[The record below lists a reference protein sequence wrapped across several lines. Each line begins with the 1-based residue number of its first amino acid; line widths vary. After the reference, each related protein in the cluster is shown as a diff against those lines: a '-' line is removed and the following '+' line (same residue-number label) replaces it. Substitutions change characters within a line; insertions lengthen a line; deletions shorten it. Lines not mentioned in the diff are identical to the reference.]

1 MRALLNSIAGRAQQA
16 GASFTGTREGIITSY
31 DPTEYA
37 IKVTLQPDG
46 AETGWIPLDSPWVGN
61 GWGMAA
67 GPMIG
72 ASIKIDFDSG
82 NISNGSG
89 GGQHYNDVDRC
100 PGPPSGEFWVVH
112 ESGSMVK
119 FLNDGQVFISAN
131 TKAVY
136 TAQLHHFIG
145 PVMMD
150 DTLTVTK
157 LTAMNGGFT
166 AQNTEGGNAGVITG
180 DMTATGTVTGQTDV
194 VASGVS
200 GKSHTHR
207 ENGAGSDTDAPN

>member
-1 MRALLNSIAGRAQQA
+1 MRSLLNSMAGRAQQA

-100 PGPPSGEFWVVH
+100 PAPQSGEFFVVH
-112 ESGSMVK
+112 ESGSSFK
-119 FLNDGQVFISAN
+119 LTNDGKVRIIDSAGSE
-131 TKAVY
+131 
-136 TAQLHHFIG
+136 I
-145 PVMMD
+145 VMDGDGTGAM
-150 DTLTVTK
+150 TFASGLTVNANVK
-157 LTAMNGGFT
+157 VNGNFVSSGDISDQNGGK
-166 AQNTEGGNAGVITG
+166 GVLQKIRDLFNLHG
-180 DMTATGTVTGQTDV
+180 HDGVQTGTGTTD
-194 VASGVS
+194 
-200 GKSHTHR
+200 T
-207 ENGAGSDTDAPN
+207 PNNSM

>member
-31 DPTEYA
+31 DPAEYA

-100 PGPPSGEFWVVH
+100 PAPQSGEFFVVH
-112 ESGSMVK
+112 ESGSSFK
-119 FLNDGQVFISAN
+119 LTNDGKVRIIDSAGSE
-131 TKAVY
+131 
-136 TAQLHHFIG
+136 I
-145 PVMMD
+145 VMNGDGTGAMAFSSG
-150 DTLTVTK
+150 LTVNANVK
-157 LTAMNGGFT
+157 VNGNF
-166 AQNTEGGNAGVITG
+166 
-180 DMTATGTVTGQTDV
+180 
-194 VASGVS
+194 VASGDISDQNGGKGVIQRIRDLFNLHGHDGVQTGS
-200 GKSHTHR
+200 GTT
-207 ENGAGSDTDAPN
+207 NTPNNSM